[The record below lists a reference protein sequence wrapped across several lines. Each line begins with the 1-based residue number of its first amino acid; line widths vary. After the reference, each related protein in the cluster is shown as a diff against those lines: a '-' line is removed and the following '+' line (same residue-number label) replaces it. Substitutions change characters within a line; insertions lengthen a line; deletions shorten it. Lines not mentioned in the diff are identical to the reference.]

1 MIVYNVTINL
11 EPNIHEE
18 WVKWMKEKHLS
29 DVMATGMF
37 TSYRFLKLLKII
49 HYNVKNCYF

>member
-11 EPNIHEE
+11 DHDIHDE
-18 WVKWMKEKHLS
+18 WVKWMKEKHLH

-37 TSYRFLKLLKII
+37 TS
-49 HYNVKNCYF
+49 